1 MPLACMKKPHAP
13 VPISEKASY
22 APEVQTGLQ
31 VLRMVV
37 CAMLDCASYA
47 LLDDGMGFRLVP
59 WSPVIEQ
66 RLCQQLAATVR
77 GGGVSRKI
85 GR

>member
-47 LLDDGMGFRLVP
+47 LLDDGMGFSLVP
-59 WSPVIEQ
+59 WRPVIEQ
-66 RLCQQLAATVR
+66 RLCQQLADTVR